1 MVRSS
6 IATALA
12 VATLGFGSVAVQ
24 AQEVTMADF
33 WRVSAV
39 DANKDGMVSRQ
50 EYLDMA
56 GKSYDMM
63 AKKMNSKSVGMSI
76 DEFKRFM
83 AEYGKITPN

>member
-6 IATALA
+6 IAAALA
-12 VATLGFGSVAVQ
+12 VATLGFGSFAVQ
-24 AQEVTMADF
+24 AQEVTMADY

-50 EYLDMA
+50 EYLDMTA
-56 GKSYDMM
+56 KSYDMV
-63 AKKMNSKSVGMSI
+63 AKKMGSKSAGMTI

-83 AEYGKITPN
+83 AEYGKSTPN

>member
-6 IATALA
+6 IASALA
-12 VATLGFGSVAVQ
+12 VATLGLGSFAVQ

-33 WRVSAV
+33 WRVGAV

-56 GKSYDMM
+56 AKSYDMM
-63 AKKMNSKSVGMSI
+63 AKKMSSKPVGMSI

>member
-6 IATALA
+6 IATAVA
-12 VATLGFGSVAVQ
+12 AATLGMAAFSVQ

-33 WRVSAV
+33 WKMTAV
-39 DANKDGMVSRQ
+39 DANKDRMVSRQ

-56 GKSYDMM
+56 AKSYDMM
-63 AKKMNSKSVGMSI
+63 ARKMGSKPVGMTA

-83 AEYGKITPN
+83 AEFGKFSPN

>member
-6 IATALA
+6 IATVLA
-12 VATLGFGSVAVQ
+12 TATLGLSAFAVQ
-24 AQEVTMADF
+24 AQEVTMADY
-33 WRVSAV
+33 WRITAV
-39 DANKDGMVSRQ
+39 DANKDNMVSRQ

-63 AKKMNSKSVGMSI
+63 AKKMGSKSVGMSI

-83 AEYGKITPN
+83 AEYGRITPN

>member
-6 IATALA
+6 IASALA
-12 VATLGFGSVAVQ
+12 VATLGLGSFAVQ
-24 AQEVTMADF
+24 AQEVTMADYF
-33 WRVSAV
+33 RMSAI

-56 GKSYDMM
+56 AKSYDMM
-63 AKKMNSKSVGMSI
+63 AKKMNSKSAGMSA